1 LQFQINVLS
10 LYQQNKIIMTN
21 IQILNEKLNS
31 ILGLRYSA
39 TNENG
44 LVIRFDNYKM
54 GNTLVLSE
62 IEKKAGVEVKKEIS
76 KICLLIQFGK

>member
-1 LQFQINVLS
+1 
-10 LYQQNKIIMTN
+10 MTN

-31 ILGLRYSA
+31 ILGTRYSA

-62 IEKKAGVEVKKEIS
+62 IEKKAGIEVKKEIS